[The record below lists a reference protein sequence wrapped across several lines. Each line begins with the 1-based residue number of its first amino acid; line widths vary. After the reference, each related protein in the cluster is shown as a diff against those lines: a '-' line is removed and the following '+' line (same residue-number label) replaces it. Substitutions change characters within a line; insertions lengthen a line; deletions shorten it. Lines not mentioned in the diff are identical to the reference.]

1 MNDFKPI
8 NQYHVTRHSRTYDEI
23 AVWFTVCMP
32 ACQYG
37 LEGTN
42 SQRLTDQR
50 FRLEEN
56 EIAHQIDTWFDSNK
70 ACRTPSSR
78 FIRRVCG
85 ELSGGDRAKQYALEN
100 YAKRYVVK
108 TYIERTNMK
117 NR

>member
-1 MNDFKPI
+1 MNVFEPI
-8 NQYHVTRHSRTYDEI
+8 NNDHATRDSHSLDEI
-23 AVWFTVCMP
+23 TVWFTVCMP
-32 ACQYG
+32 ACRYR
-37 LEGTN
+37 LESTN
-42 SQRLTDQR
+42 PQRLTDQW
-50 FRLEEN
+50 FRLEED
-56 EIAHQIDTWFDSNK
+56 EVAHQIDTWFDSKK